1 MSFHRRCIFILSTCL
16 LAGVLAGCGDRN
28 PTTAQKTTTAP
39 PAEAPPVT
47 LKKAKLG
54 EVTDYI
60 AAQKGK
66 VVVVDLW
73 NDLCP
78 PCKAEFPNL
87 VKLHNKYG
95 DKVACVSV
103 SVGLEPDK
111 FYEPSLAFLKKK
123 EARFANFMVSEE
135 EEWDKTFDVASA
147 AVPVVIVHD
156 QKGVRV
162 AQVKDAFLYQD
173 GKKIREVSDKQTY
186 EEVNKIVEK
195 LINP

>member
-1 MSFHRRCIFILSTCL
+1 MRLRLQSALLVTCL
-16 LAGVLAGCGDRN
+16 LASALAGCGDRN
-28 PTTAQKTTTAP
+28 PTTVNKTTAP
-39 PAEAPPVT
+39 PVEPPPVT
-47 LKKAKLG
+47 LKKTNLK

-87 VKLHNKYG
+87 VKLHNKYD

-103 SVGLEPDK
+103 SVGLAPDE
-111 FYEPSLAFLKKK
+111 YYTPSLDFLKKK
-123 EARFANFMVSEE
+123 EARFANFMVSED

-147 AVPVVIVHD
+147 AVPAVLIHD
-156 QKGVRV
+156 QKGQRV
-162 AQVKDAFLYQD
+162 AQVKDSFLYQD

-195 LINP
+195 LLNP